1 MTLQSV
7 TSDLIAI
14 LKKNIQMT
22 ILLAQKAPDPRR
34 YYNLRNRE
42 TLFGNTAPSFNF
54 GYWAD
59 QGGRRPVT
67 LEEANYAMYD
77 LIARW
82 AGFAEGHKV
91 LDTGCGFGLADVHF
105 AKEWGCSVTGL
116 NLSEVQLEAC
126 AELKRQSGSDVTYV
140 CGSATHMPFSDASF
154 DRVFS
159 IEAALHFDT
168 RADFFAEAMRVLKPG
183 GRLTL
188 VDMVFPQPQTRLQR
202 MNIWSLK
209 RGAQVPDSNLYDT
222 EHYVSLV
229 KQAGFNVAH
238 LESLAKDVYKPFRE
252 WALTTPKNLLS
263 CTPILVLS
271 NLFLWVYPIDYI
283 LIVADKPL
291 YALELSQ
298 DPGA

>member
-1 MTLQSV
+1 MNVQSV
-7 TSDLIAI
+7 TSDLVAI

-22 ILLAQKAPDPRR
+22 LLLAQRAPDPRV

-54 GYWAD
+54 GYWAQ
-59 QGGRRPVT
+59 QGSVRPVT

-77 LIARW
+77 LVAKW
-82 AGFAEGHKV
+82 ADFGAGHKV
-91 LDTGCGFGLADVHF
+91 LDVGCGFGLADVHF
-105 AKEWGCSVTGL
+105 AKKFRCSVTGL
-116 NLSEVQLEAC
+116 NLSEVQLAAC
-126 AELKRQSGSDVTYV
+126 EELKLKSASDVIYV
-140 CGSATHMPFSDASF
+140 HGSATKMPFADASF

-183 GRLTL
+183 GRL
-188 VDMVFPQPQTRLQR
+188 VVADMVFSAPQTLLQR

-209 RGAQVPDSNLYDT
+209 RGAQVPDSNLYDSA
-222 EHYVSLV
+222 HYVSLIE
-229 KQAGFNVAH
+229 KAGFTVAH
-238 LESLAKDVYKPFRE
+238 RESLAKDVYKPFRD
-252 WALTTPKNLLS
+252 WSLTTPGNLLS

-283 LIVADKPL
+283 LIAADKPL
-291 YALELSQ
+291 
-298 DPGA
+298 